1 MRDLAIGHYIR
12 TFTQH
17 EILKMNWLDAQQFGE
32 EQSDKV
38 LEALRVKAEEE
49 FSCTAER
56 LPNEIKMLT
65 TYHYKKYTGQT
76 TDLSSPKKGAWVE
89 QASGDSAKF
98 AKALYCAF
106 AACPMALDGSQEIAI
121 KIENPKVVALREQ
134 LVILRSGNGALEK
147 RLSEGREMEA
157 VLSLASKS
165 KVDVGLHTRRST
177 LS

>member
-1 MRDLAIGHYIR
+1 MKDLAIGHYIR

-49 FSCTAER
+49 FSCIAER
-56 LPNEIKMLT
+56 QPHEMT
-65 TYHYKKYTGQT
+65 TYHCKKYTGQT
-76 TDLSSPKKGAWVE
+76 TDLSSPKKDAWVE

-98 AKALYCAF
+98 AKALHCAF
-106 AACPMALDGSQEIAI
+106 AACPMALDGSQDIAI
-121 KIENPKVVALREQ
+121 KIENPQVVALREQ

-147 RLSEGREMEA
+147 RLS
-157 VLSLASKS
+157 ASKS
-165 KVDVGLHTRRST
+165 EADVGLHTRRST